1 MNKQTFLKAT
11 LLTQTIALLVYT
23 YYAFQNE
30 GANLLQIFLQNIKS
44 LNWNGQFNLDFLC
57 YLLLSGLWTMWR
69 NKFSAKSIAVGL
81 LAATLGTIVFAPYLL
96 FLLFQEKGD
105 IKKVLTGDR

>member
-1 MNKQTFLKAT
+1 MNKQRFLKAI
-11 LLTQTIALLVYT
+11 LLTQTLALLAYT
-23 YYAFQNE
+23 YFAFQNE

-57 YLLLSGLWTMWR
+57 YLMLSGLWIMWR
-69 NKFSAKSIAVGL
+69 NKFSTKSIALGL
-81 LAATLGTIVFAPYLL
+81 VATTLGTIVFAPYIL
-96 FLLFQEKGD
+96 FLMFQENGD

>member
-1 MNKQTFLKAT
+1 MNKQTFLKAL
-11 LLTQTIALLVYT
+11 LLTQTLAILAYT
-23 YYAFQNE
+23 YLAFQNE

-57 YLLLSGLWTMWR
+57 YLMLSGLWIMWR
-69 NKFSAKSIAVGL
+69 NKFSAKSIGIGS
-81 LAATLGTIVFAPYLL
+81 LAMILGTVVFAPYIL